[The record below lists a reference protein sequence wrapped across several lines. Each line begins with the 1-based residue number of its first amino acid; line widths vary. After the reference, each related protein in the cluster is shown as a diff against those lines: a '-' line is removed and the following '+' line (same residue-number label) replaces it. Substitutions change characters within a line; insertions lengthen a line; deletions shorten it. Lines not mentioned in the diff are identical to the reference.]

1 MKKFTTAALVGG
13 AVAAALIG
21 FAGPAAASTPVA
33 HTPCTRSEMMKPDWD
48 VNTGLPVICVSTGA
62 SGLQWVPDATR

>member
-1 MKKFTTAALVGG
+1 MKALKVTAVVGG
-13 AVAAALIG
+13 VVGAALIG
-21 FAGPAAASTPVA
+21 LAGPAAASTPVA

-48 VNTGLPVICVSTGA
+48 VNTGQPVICVSTGA